1 LLFVRYLSW
10 RVFFISGGRG
20 EGGLLRW
27 PLRST
32 CFAGVPRI
40 LWRCGEALRV
50 TGHMDN
56 EADDGT
62 NRLPIYNYYF
72 KNSYIPLMLK
82 QSITTSLTVE
92 Q

>member
-1 LLFVRYLSW
+1 VEE
-10 RVFFISGGRG
+10 GRG
-20 EGGLLRW
+20 GPATLAIAVHLLCRRPQDSVEVRGGAEGNW
-27 PLRST
+27 PL
-32 CFAGVPRI
+32 
-40 LWRCGEALRV
+40 
-50 TGHMDN
+50 DN

-82 QSITTSLTVE
+82 HSITTSLTVE